1 MNGPSGSILDTHGTV
16 ETTDAEGRLLTVRPP
31 HAIDKLRLFKA
42 VGPELG
48 RNPLY
53 LGMAVVA
60 FAVTAIVGVPVPPPT
75 NEQQIES
82 LIGRLGNSGLD
93 AVRAIVERDPTDAEV
108 REEAGNS
115 ACTPI

>member
-1 MNGPSGSILDTHGTV
+1 MV
-16 ETTDAEGRLLTVRPP
+16 ETTDAEGRSLTVRPP

-60 FAVTAIVGVPVPPPT
+60 FAVIAIDGVPVPPPS
-75 NEQQIES
+75 NEHQIES
-82 LIGRLGNSGLD
+82 LIARLGNAGLE
-93 AVRAIVERDPTDAEV
+93 AARIILERDPSDAEV
-108 REEAGNS
+108 REEAGNLAGS
-115 ACTPI
+115 LT

>member
-1 MNGPSGSILDTHGTV
+1 MNHPSSSILNAFGTV
-16 ETTDAEGRLLTVRPP
+16 ETTDAAGRVLTVRPP

-60 FAVTAIVGVPVPPPT
+60 FAVTAIDGVPVPPPS
-75 NEQQIES
+75 NEHQIEN
-82 LIGRLGNSGLD
+82 LISRLGNAGLD
-93 AVRAIVERDPTDAEV
+93 AVRTIVERDPTDAEV
-108 REEAGNS
+108 REEAGN
-115 ACTPI
+115 

>member
-1 MNGPSGSILDTHGTV
+1 MSQPSGSILDGHRTV
-16 ETTDAEGRLLTVRPP
+16 ETTDAEGRSLTVRPP

-60 FAVTAIVGVPVPPPT
+60 FAVTAIDGVPVPPPT
-75 NEQQIES
+75 NEHQIES
-82 LIGRLGNSGLD
+82 LITRLGNAGLD

-108 REEAGNS
+108 REEAGN
-115 ACTPI
+115 

>member
-1 MNGPSGSILDTHGTV
+1 VNHRSRSILDSYGTI
-16 ETTDAEGRLLTVRPP
+16 ETTDADGRSLTVRPP
-31 HAIDKLRLFKA
+31 DAIDKLRLFKA

-60 FAVTAIVGVPVPPPT
+60 FSITAIDGVPVPRPT
-75 NEQQIES
+75 NEHQIET
-82 LIGRLGNSGLD
+82 LITRLGNNGLD
-93 AVRAIVERDPTDAEV
+93 AVRTIVERDPTDAEV

-115 ACTPI
+115 AGTPT

>member
-1 MNGPSGSILDTHGTV
+1 MTFPSGTLLDAQGTI
-16 ETTDAEGRLLTVRPP
+16 ETTDAEGRSLTVRPP

-60 FAVTAIVGVPVPPPT
+60 FAVTAIDGVPVPPPT
-75 NEQQIES
+75 NEHQIES
-82 LIGRLGNSGLD
+82 LIGRLGDAGLD
-93 AVRAIVERDPTDAEV
+93 AVRAIVEREPTDAEV

-115 ACTPI
+115 AGTPT

>member
-1 MNGPSGSILDTHGTV
+1 VTSPSDNIRDACGTV
-16 ETTDAEGRLLTVRPP
+16 ETTDAHGRSLTVRPP

-42 VGPELG
+42 VGPDLG

-60 FAVTAIVGVPVPPPT
+60 FAVTAIDGVPVPPPT
-75 NEQQIES
+75 NEHQIES
-82 LIGRLGNSGLD
+82 LIGRLG
-93 AVRAIVERDPTDAEV
+93 AVRAIVGREPTDAEV

-115 ACTPI
+115 AGTPT